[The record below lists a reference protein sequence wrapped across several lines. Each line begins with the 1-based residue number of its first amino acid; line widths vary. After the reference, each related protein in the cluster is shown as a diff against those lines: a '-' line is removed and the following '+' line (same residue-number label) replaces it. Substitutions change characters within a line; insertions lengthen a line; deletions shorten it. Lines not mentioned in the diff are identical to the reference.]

1 MKKLKFKKK
10 IILMICF
17 FIVTITFYIF
27 TKYNIFSLDLK
38 TILLEEYLVHK
49 NYVDR
54 HPVLFA
60 FIYFIFSIFWIF
72 FLGIISPVL
81 ILAILAFG
89 YYGYIL
95 SVISFTI
102 GGTFSYLFARKFNHL
117 IKKKI
122 KNIEVRQN
130 SFLLFIVFRFIPGVP
145 FMIKN
150 FSGIF
155 FDLNLKKFILATL
168 IAETPQLFLFTYIMM
183 TFIESSEF
191 LMEDFNPSALLQK
204 LLVPLLLLFLLV
216 IFLLILKK
224 KFAKLFFNNLNS

>member
-1 MKKLKFKKK
+1 MSCL
-10 IILMICF
+10 L
-17 FIVTITFYIF
+17 IVTISFYVF
-27 TKYNIFSLDLK
+27 TKYNIFSFDLK

-49 NYVDR
+49 NYVDH

-60 FIYFIFSIFWIF
+60 FIYFIFSILWIF
-72 FLGIISPVL
+72 FLGFISPML
-81 ILAILAFG
+81 ILSILAFG

-130 SFLLFIVFRFIPGVP
+130 SLLSFIVFRFIPGIP

-191 LMEDFNPSALLQK
+191 LMEDFDSSKLLQE
-204 LLVPLLLLFLLV
+204 LFLPLSLLFLLV
-216 IFLLILKK
+216 VFVFILKK
-224 KFAKLFFNNLNS
+224 KIERVFFKN